1 MPGKRFCV
9 CLCEGLR
16 EEASLLLFDRNSN
29 DAVLGHIEHAINEV
43 LLRIILLLF
52 DPKLSHAVGDKII
65 KVV

>member
-1 MPGKRFCV
+1 MPGKCFCV